1 MPRYKLVNG
10 ERVQFTAQEEAD
22 RDAEELAW
30 SNGAK
35 DRAIA
40 DLRAQRDAKLK
51 SSDWKVI
58 MAKEKGTTL
67 TTAWKNWRQS
77 LRDLPSTIADDDT
90 ADDVRAMTLPT
101 EPS

>member
-10 ERVQFTAQEEAD
+10 ERIQLTAQEEAD

-30 SNGAK
+30 TNGAK

-51 SSDWKVI
+51 ASDWKVI
-58 MAKEKGTTL
+58 KAKEKGTTL
-67 TTAWKNWRQS
+67 TSAWKNWRQE
-77 LRDLPSTIADDDT
+77 LRDLPSTVTDSMS
-90 ADDVRAMTLPT
+90 ADDVKAITIPT

>member
-10 ERVQFTAQEEAD
+10 ERIQLTAEEEAQ
-22 RDAEELAW
+22 RDQEELAW

-40 DLRAQRDAKLK
+40 RLREKRNRLLA
-51 SSDWKVI
+51 SSDWKVV

-67 TTAWKNWRQS
+67 STGWKAWRQE
-77 LRDLPSTIADDDT
+77 LRDLPGTITDSDT
-90 ADDVRAMTLPT
+90 AETIDAKKFPI
-101 EPS
+101 EP